1 VEVNITRTLGLD
13 VGDSRIGVAL
23 SDPLGIMA
31 SPLTIISRQDS
42 ETDMQALIDIIRKN
56 DVGRIII
63 GLPLSMDGTVGI
75 QVEKVRNFTTELSR
89 HTDLPIEFRDERLST
104 VLAKRIVQAV
114 RKTNRGTRY
123 DSAAAALIL
132 QSYLDDVLREKEPPY
147 DLPDEMEY

>member
-1 VEVNITRTLGLD
+1 MEAGITRSLGLD
-13 VGDSRIGVAL
+13 IGDSRIGVAL

-42 ETDMQALIDIIRKN
+42 ETDMQALIDIVRKN
-56 DVGRIII
+56 NVGRIII

-75 QVEKVRNFTTELSR
+75 QAEKVREFTTELCR
-89 HTDLPIEFRDERLST
+89 YTDLPIEFKDERLST

-132 QSYLDDVLREKEPPY
+132 QSYLDDVSWQNEPPV
-147 DLPDEMEY
+147 DPDRETE

>member
-1 VEVNITRTLGLD
+1 MGLD

-23 SDPLGIMA
+23 SDPLGIIA
-31 SPLTIISRQDS
+31 SPLTIISRQNDG
-42 ETDMQALIDIIRKN
+42 TDIAAVIDIVLKK

-63 GLPLSMDGTVGI
+63 GLPLSMDGTLGA
-75 QVEKVRNFTTELSR
+75 QVEKVKDFTAVLRR
-89 HTDLPIEFRDERLST
+89 HTDLPMEFRDERLST

-132 QSYLDDVLREKEPPY
+132 QSYLDDIVQTQGRGN
-147 DLPDEMEY
+147 DLDSETE

>member
-1 VEVNITRTLGLD
+1 MGLD

-23 SDPLGIMA
+23 SDPLGIIA
-31 SPLTIISRQDS
+31 TPLTIISRQNDG
-42 ETDMQALIDIIRKN
+42 TDIAAVIDIVLKK

-63 GLPLSMDGTVGI
+63 GLPLSMDGTLGA
-75 QVEKVRNFTTELSR
+75 QVEKVKDFTAVLRR

-132 QSYLDDVLREKEPPY
+132 QSYLDDIVQTQGRGN
-147 DLPDEMEY
+147 DLGSETE

>member
-1 VEVNITRTLGLD
+1 MGLD
-13 VGDSRIGVAL
+13 IGDSRIGVAL

-31 SPLTIISRQDS
+31 SPLTIISRQDN
-42 ETDMQALIDIIRKN
+42 EADMQALIDIVRKN

-75 QVEKVRNFTTELSR
+75 QAEKVREFTTELCR
-89 HTDLPIEFRDERLST
+89 HTDLPVEFKDERLST

-132 QSYLDDVLREKEPPY
+132 QSYLDDVSRQNEPPF
-147 DLPDEMEY
+147 DPDRETE

>member
-1 VEVNITRTLGLD
+1 MGLD

-23 SDPLGIMA
+23 SDPLGIIA
-31 SPLTIISRQDS
+31 SPLTIISRQNDG
-42 ETDMQALIDIIRKN
+42 TDIAAVIDIVLKK

-63 GLPLSMDGTVGI
+63 GLPLSMDGTLGA
-75 QVEKVRNFTTELSR
+75 QVEKVKDFTAVLRR

-132 QSYLDDVLREKEPPY
+132 QSYLDDIVQTQGRGD
-147 DLPDEMEY
+147 DLGSETE

>member
-1 VEVNITRTLGLD
+1 MGLD

-23 SDPLGIMA
+23 SDPLGIIA
-31 SPLTIISRQDS
+31 TPLTIISRQNDG
-42 ETDMQALIDIIRKN
+42 TDIAAVIDIVLKK

-63 GLPLSMDGTVGI
+63 GLPLSMDGTLGA
-75 QVEKVRNFTTELSR
+75 QVEKVKDFTAVLRR

-132 QSYLDDVLREKEPPY
+132 QSYLDDIVQTQGHGN
-147 DLPDEMEY
+147 DLDSETE

>member
-1 VEVNITRTLGLD
+1 MGLD
-13 VGDSRIGVAL
+13 IGDSRIGVAL

-42 ETDMQALIDIIRKN
+42 EVDMQAVIDIVRKN

-75 QVEKVRNFTTELSR
+75 QAEKVRDFTTELCR
-89 HTDLPIEFRDERLST
+89 HTDLPVEFKDERLST

-132 QSYLDDVLREKEPPY
+132 QSYLDDVLRQKEPPD
-147 DLPDEMEY
+147 DLDREME

>member
-1 VEVNITRTLGLD
+1 MGLD

-23 SDPLGIMA
+23 SDPLGIIA
-31 SPLTIISRQDS
+31 SPLTIISRQNDG
-42 ETDMQALIDIIRKN
+42 TDIAAVIDIVLKK
-56 DVGRIII
+56 DVRRIII
-63 GLPLSMDGTVGI
+63 GLPLSMDGTLGA
-75 QVEKVRNFTTELSR
+75 QVEKVKDFTAVLRR

-132 QSYLDDVLREKEPPY
+132 QSYLDDIVQTQGRGN
-147 DLPDEMEY
+147 DLDSETE

>member
-1 VEVNITRTLGLD
+1 MGLD

-31 SPLTIISRQDS
+31 SPLTIISRQNDG
-42 ETDMQALIDIIRKN
+42 TDIAAVIDIVRKN

-63 GLPLSMDGTVGI
+63 GLPLSMDGTLGT
-75 QVEKVRNFTTELSR
+75 QAEKVKDYTSALRL

-104 VLAKRIVQAV
+104 VVAKRIVRAV

-132 QSYLDDVLREKEPPY
+132 QSYLDDIVQTQGRDNDPGPETE
-147 DLPDEMEY
+147 